1 MNETVDYEPAPCD
14 DCDSYDYCASNY
26 TACTDFSIYVEDGTF
41 VARNRTPY
49 ASIYNRVYSGREEF

>member
-26 TACTDFSIYVEDGTF
+26 TACTDFSVYVEDGTF
-41 VARNRTPY
+41 VTRNRTPY
-49 ASIYNRVYSGREEF
+49 ESIYNRVYSGREEF